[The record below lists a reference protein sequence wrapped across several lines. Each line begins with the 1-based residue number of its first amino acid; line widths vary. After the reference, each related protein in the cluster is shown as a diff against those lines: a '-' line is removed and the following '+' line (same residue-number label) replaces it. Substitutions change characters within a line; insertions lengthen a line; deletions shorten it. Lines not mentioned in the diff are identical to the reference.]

1 MLGLFRLCCQ
11 CSCAFLQCSEHMSAA
26 TVFFGLLAPLVW
38 IVTSLYLVAPL
49 RRERETKKAKQSAVD
64 VLPFLCRVSLLC
76 FGLCLQFAQFAG
88 LGVVILNL
96 AQLIYSA
103 HDLPLRLSDL
113 FLARKNSALKPVA
126 VAGGTALFLSADRP
140 DTIPCMRMYAIKT
153 VMQHVSKL
161 DVLVLCGFIFCKT
174 RRVDSSGRRS

>member
-1 MLGLFRLCCQ
+1 
-11 CSCAFLQCSEHMSAA
+11 MSAA

-38 IVTSLYLVAPL
+38 IVTSLYLVAP
-49 RRERETKKAKQSAVD
+49 AVD

-113 FLARKNSALKPVA
+113 FLARKNSALKPVG